1 MQNKKLIIVL
11 GIVVVVVGAA
21 AFIAGRL
28 LNQGVGPLGLGL
40 PLGNG
45 GDVMSVSVQ
54 IEPAPELPKAKP
66 DVTGLFVERKD
77 NTVIVSSIPMDAGG
91 GGVVVS
97 TSGGSESESGGEG
110 PVFSSS
116 PNGNDGPKV
125 EVVIT
130 NDTIIYKETT
140 EPPDPSSGNQTIQQ
154 TVGEGTLDDLNS
166 QSFVTVWGRK
176 SGDRIIAD
184 VLFYSQPIMFKRP

>member
-1 MQNKKLIIVL
+1 MQNKKLFIIL
-11 GIVVVVVGAA
+11 GFVVVLVGAA
-21 AFIAGRL
+21 AFVAGRL
-28 LNQGVGPLGLGL
+28 INQGVGSLGLGL

-45 GDVMSVSVQ
+45 GEVMSVSVQ

-66 DVTGLFVERKD
+66 DVTGIFVERKD

-97 TSGGSESESGGEG
+97 TSSESGGEG

-125 EVVIT
+125 EVVVT
-130 NDTIIYKETT
+130 NETTIYKETT
-140 EPPDPSSGNQTIQQ
+140 EPPDPSGGNQTIQQ
-154 TVGEGTLDDLNS
+154 TVGEGTLDDLTS
-166 QSFVTVWGRK
+166 DSFVTVWGRK

-184 VLFYSQPIMFKRP
+184 VIFYSQPVMFKRP